1 MIRLCP
7 VIPLFFGLFMC
18 GCSHSAFD
26 LTAEKTKLLQRD
38 AEWSQASSEGKDLEK
53 IISYWSDDAKV
64 IEPGQPI
71 YQGKDAIRKYVS
83 DSLKTPGFKI
93 HWTSEDPVFSPD
105 GKMAY
110 MYGIVEIT
118 MPDPKAGLVTVHAR
132 GLTIWRHESDGEWR
146 CVLDMSNE
154 APPAT

>member
-1 MIRLCP
+1 MAAY
-7 VIPLFFGLFMC
+7 GLRPARYKISDD
-18 GCSHSAFD
+18 GL
-26 LTAEKTKLLQRD
+26 LTLGSEVGLLTV
-38 AEWSQASSEGKDLEK
+38 
-53 IISYWSDDAKV
+53 DDAKV